1 MTGLLAPL
9 FGIMAVAWCAPPVL
23 HALLRRGVD
32 PQGVL
37 VLWGVLVGTSY
48 FTVAGSLLAA
58 LLPTHSGLPR
68 LLQLLH
74 HCWSSL
80 RHSSTPQAH
89 KLTAALLLSVLV
101 SAVLLAAGNL
111 VHHLHRQRRL
121 HRRQVELLRIAA
133 RTDPGPIPTMWLPHA
148 GLLAYSVA
156 GRRGFVV
163 VSEDLREQLGD
174 TGCAAVIEHER
185 AHLRGRHHL
194 LVGLAEALA
203 ASTPW
208 LPLTGH
214 SPALVRTA
222 VELAADHAAARTHG
236 VITVRSALLAMSRT
250 PRTAP
255 PPALGMAQQC
265 VALRLHHL
273 RGPKAT
279 VTCLPRRILV
289 SGLAALVGLSLPT
302 AGGIGVL
309 LMTAVAVCSSALVG

>member
-1 MTGLLAPL
+1 MTGLLSLL
-9 FGIMAVAWCAPPVL
+9 FGVLAVAWCTPPIL

-37 VLWGVLVGTSY
+37 VLWGVLVSTSF
-48 FTVAGSLLAA
+48 FTVTGSLLAA
-58 LLPTHSGLPR
+58 LLPTHSGLPW

-74 HCWSSL
+74 HCWNSL
-80 RHSSTPQAH
+80 RHGFAPQVH
-89 KLTAALLLSVLV
+89 NLTAALLLSILV
-101 SAVLLAAGNL
+101 SAVVLTVRNL

-133 RTDPGPIPTMWLPHA
+133 RAAPGPIPTMWLPHA

-163 VSEDLREQLGD
+163 VSEGLREQLSD

-203 ASTPW
+203 ASAPW

-214 SPALVRTA
+214 SPTLVRTA
-222 VELAADHAAARTHG
+222 VELAADRTAARTYG
-236 VITVRSALLAMSRT
+236 AVTVRSALLAMSQT

-255 PPALGMAQQC
+255 PPALGMAQEC
-265 VALRLHHL
+265 VALRLRHL
-273 RGPKAT
+273 RSSRAT
-279 VTCLPRRILV
+279 VARLPRRMLA
-289 SGLAALVGLSLPT
+289 SGLAALVGLSLPV

-309 LMTAVAVCSSALVG
+309 LMTEVAVCFSALGG